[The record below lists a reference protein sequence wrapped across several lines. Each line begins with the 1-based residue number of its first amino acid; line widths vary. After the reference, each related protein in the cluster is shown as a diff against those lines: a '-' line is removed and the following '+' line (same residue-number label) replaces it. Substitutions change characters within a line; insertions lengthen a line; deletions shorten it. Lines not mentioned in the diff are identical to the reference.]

1 MFVKRRHT
9 SRLVRSADG
18 LAPAHSVEHPLAIPL
33 HLRCPELFKV
43 TSKGGVAEVWLL
55 GQRLLELPTGARP

>member
-18 LAPAHSVEHPLAIPL
+18 LAPAH
-33 HLRCPELFKV
+33 